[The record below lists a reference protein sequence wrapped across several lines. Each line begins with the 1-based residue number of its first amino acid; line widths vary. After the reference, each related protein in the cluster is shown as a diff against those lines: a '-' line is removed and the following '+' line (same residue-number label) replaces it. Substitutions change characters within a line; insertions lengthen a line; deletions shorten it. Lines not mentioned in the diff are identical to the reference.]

1 MKHNLLELA
10 PKITEQEL
18 INVMFLND
26 DGQVSMKLLSIENP
40 AVADATHLVSILRKH
55 FIA

>member
-26 DGQVSMKLLSIENP
+26 DGQVSMKLLNIENP

>member
-26 DGQVSMKLLSIENP
+26 DGQVSMKLLNIENP
-40 AVADATHLVSILRKH
+40 AVADATHSVSILRKH